1 MAKSQVTFN
10 KREKEKKRFSKRLEK
25 QKKKEDRKAN
35 SPGGGLDNMIAF
47 VDEYGMIS
55 DTPPDPTKKS
65 KIKAENIEVSIPKRE
80 KEEVPALRKGRVEFF
95 NESKG
100 FGFIKELDSMDKFF
114 VHVNGLLED
123 IVENNIVEFEV
134 ERGPKGMNAFNV
146 RKWKETPKP
155 KVVVVPETKTEPNP
169 ETAGKEITNGAEEKL
184 KNTDTDN
191 NPSD

>member
-25 QKKKEDRKAN
+25 QKKKEERKAN

-47 VDEYGMIS
+47 VDEYGVIT

-65 KIKAENIEVSIPKRE
+65 KVKAENIEVSIPKRE
-80 KEEVPALRKGRVEFF
+80 KEDIAALRKGRVEFF

-100 FGFIKELDSMDKFF
+100 FGFIKELDSMEKYF

-123 IVENNIVEFEV
+123 IVENNIVEFEMR
-134 ERGPKGMNAFNV
+134 EGQRA
-146 RKWKETPKP
+146 
-155 KVVVVPETKTEPNP
+155 
-169 ETAGKEITNGAEEKL
+169 
-184 KNTDTDN
+184 
-191 NPSD
+191 